1 MSDVPQGL
9 SVDQA
14 QELMEIAGL
23 VDKIEQYQRENKI
36 VSFTEIGDQGLFFTM
51 KKAVRLVFGSNR
63 SGKSVLNIVELISH
77 ALGYRPWLPED
88 HPDRIVRLANG
99 EPIPVPNVGFH
110 LVENLKTAGTLV
122 FLPKM
127 EEWLPKGVAK
137 IKKNNLGQPVR
148 VEYTNGSVLHVLS
161 QEMGVSAIEGSSGHY
176 ASSDEPPR
184 RDMWVALTRGL
195 IDFSGNA
202 WITATPIKA
211 SVYMAEL
218 MTKAMA
224 PDSDY
229 GLVSLSID
237 DNRKSRGGHLEDAAV
252 DRFIKSLP
260 PHEVAARVYGKPAHL
275 AGAVYK
281 MFRYSPPHVIE
292 PFEIPDLWPRIM
304 AIDPAAGKPVAV
316 VWIAVAPDDVWYVYR
331 ELYTESLATYKQV
344 AMEIKKQ
351 EGWKRLSNGLYIRDA
366 FQEPVIMR
374 VIDTSG
380 NIRERTSGMSATQ
393 QFGSEGIYLHPAFKT
408 GYIDGINLICER
420 LSYDTAPGA
429 LHDSPQLVVFN
440 TCSRAIHEFLNFV
453 WPQENETRQGT
464 ADRIK
469 PVKANDDIL
478 DGIRYLAM
486 MGITYRTLRPLLA
499 KFMRGEQ

>member
-1 MSDVPQGL
+1 MDLSDA
-9 SVDQA
+9 QA

-36 VSFTEIGDQGLFFTM
+36 VSFRPIGNQDQFFSM
-51 KKAVRLVFGSNR
+51 NKPVRLVFGSNR
-63 SGKSVLNIVELISH
+63 SGKSVVGTVELIAH

-122 FLPKM
+122 FLRKM
-127 EEWLPKGVAK
+127 EEWLPKGAAK

-148 VEYTNGSVLHVLS
+148 VEYACGSVQHVLS

-195 IDFSGNA
+195 IDHSGNA

-211 SVYMAEL
+211 SIYMAEL
-218 MTKAMA
+218 MTEAMK
-224 PDSDY
+224 PDSDS
-229 GLVSLSID
+229 GLVSLNID
-237 DNRKSRGGHLEDAAV
+237 DNRVSRGGYLEDAAV

-260 PHEVAARVYGKPAHL
+260 AHEVAARVYGKPAHL

-281 MFRYSPPHVIE
+281 MFRAGPPHVIE
-292 PFEIPDLWPRIM
+292 PFEIPPSWPRIM
-304 AIDPAAGKPVAV
+304 AIDPAGRKPVAV
-316 VWIAVAPDDVWYVYR
+316 VWIAISPQNTWYVYR
-331 ELYTESLATYKQV
+331 ELYTDGLPTFRAV
-344 AMEIKKQ
+344 AKEIKHL
-351 EGWKRLSNGLYIRDA
+351 EGWERLPNGMYISSP
-366 FQEPVIMR
+366 FQEPVLMR

-380 NIRERTSGMSATQ
+380 NAHERTSGMSATQ
-393 QFGSEGIYLHPAFKT
+393 QFGQEGIFLYPAQKQ
-408 GYIDGINLICER
+408 GYIDGINLICEK
-420 LSYDTAPGA
+420 LSYDDDPESLSGEPG
-429 LHDSPQLVVFN
+429 LMVFN
-440 TCSRAIHEFLNFV
+440 TCSRCIHEFINFV
-453 WPQENETRQGT
+453 WKPVNETRYG
-464 ADRIK
+464 DDPSDK
-469 PVKANDDIL
+469 PLKTNDDIL

-486 MGITYRTLRPLLA
+486 MGITFKSLRGLLD
-499 KFMRGEQ
+499 KFMRGDV